1 MSRRKILLVEPN
13 YKNKY
18 PPMGL
23 MKISTYHKM
32 RGDDVTFY
40 KGEFKDFILNEIYE
54 EVLKKL
60 FANDDE
66 VNWRRYKKEIL
77 KYLSRG
83 NKKSLEILLALSG
96 ESLVKENLLYYR
108 RYYLNK
114 DYLKYPK
121 WDRICITS
129 LFTFYFQKTVDTI
142 NDFKKICKDINEV
155 KVGGIA
161 ASLVPKEF
169 EEKTGIKPHIGLLDQ
184 KGIYDS
190 GDDKIIDTLPLDYSI
205 LNEVDYEYP
214 EHDGYYA
221 YMTRGC
227 VNKCKF
233 CAVPKL
239 EPEYKEHISI
249 KEQIKYVDSRYGAK
263 RDLLLLDNNV
273 FASNKFDDII
283 DEIKECGFESGA
295 KFIEPNEY
303 EISYNALIDGIND
316 KGYIKKIVKIYQKLY
331 KKCKGKEREE
341 FFLLLDKYELLNE
354 DTASKKNII
363 KINDYVNKLFLSKWK
378 PKPKKR
384 HVDFN
389 QGLDARLFNEHKA
402 KKLAEIAIF
411 PLRIAFDSWELKDVY
426 ERAVRLAAAA
436 GIKDMSNYLLYNFED
451 DPIDLYRRIKLNVEL
466 CEELNIRIYSFPM
479 KYHPIQDPEY
489 FSNRN
494 YLGPKW
500 NRKFIRSIQ
509 AILNATKG
517 KIGRGKSFF
526 EKAFGANEEEFK
538 QILYMP
544 ETMIIYRVHYEEN
557 GKTGEWKNAY
567 NSLSKEKRNITNSI
581 IEKNKFEDIS
591 SLTDDEEI
599 LNVLKYYTI
608 KRDDAEEEM
617 N

>member
-316 KGYIKKIVKIYQKLY
+316 KGYIKK
-331 KKCKGKEREE
+331 
-341 FFLLLDKYELLNE
+341 
-354 DTASKKNII
+354 
-363 KINDYVNKLFLSKWK
+363 
-378 PKPKKR
+378 
-384 HVDFN
+384 
-389 QGLDARLFNEHKA
+389 
-402 KKLAEIAIF
+402 
-411 PLRIAFDSWELKDVY
+411 
-426 ERAVRLAAAA
+426 
-436 GIKDMSNYLLYNFED
+436 
-451 DPIDLYRRIKLNVEL
+451 
-466 CEELNIRIYSFPM
+466 
-479 KYHPIQDPEY
+479 
-489 FSNRN
+489 
-494 YLGPKW
+494 
-500 NRKFIRSIQ
+500 
-509 AILNATKG
+509 
-517 KIGRGKSFF
+517 
-526 EKAFGANEEEFK
+526 
-538 QILYMP
+538 
-544 ETMIIYRVHYEEN
+544 
-557 GKTGEWKNAY
+557 
-567 NSLSKEKRNITNSI
+567 
-581 IEKNKFEDIS
+581 
-591 SLTDDEEI
+591 
-599 LNVLKYYTI
+599 
-608 KRDDAEEEM
+608 
-617 N
+617 